1 MMRSIKHLQPGRGVS
16 ICGVIT
22 EIDQAPMTVS
32 VGTDSRLAHIFHFT
46 LTDNDSSIQITAW
59 DRVPDFANFK
69 LGEKVHISNVTV
81 KQVTGFFAEYG
92 HYAGNFGRGS
102 QVGRVPADIDTS
114 TWQNSSIR
122 IPSQVTTPSHT
133 FSRPDSG
140 SDTQE
145 QNARPPKRSRDTS
158 ISRASTTPTCEH
170 CDAPSEPFCEN
181 TGNAHDARC
190 NLCKKLLTKTK
201 YCSKTGLAHEPH
213 L

>member
-1 MMRSIKHLQPGRGVS
+1 MRSIKHLQPGRGVS

-81 KQVTGFFAEYG
+81 KQVLC
-92 HYAGNFGRGS
+92 
-102 QVGRVPADIDTS
+102 RVRALRRQLRSRLTS
-114 TWQNSSIR
+114 R
-122 IPSQVTTPSHT
+122 
-133 FSRPDSG
+133 SRPRRHRLINVAKFLHPHPVASNHAIAHILA
-140 SDTQE
+140 SRQRQRHERTK
-145 QNARPPKRSRDTS
+145 RPSAKAQPRDVYITS
-158 ISRASTTPTCEH
+158 IN
-170 CDAPSEPFCEN
+170 DA
-181 TGNAHDARC
+181 
-190 NLCKKLLTKTK
+190 
-201 YCSKTGLAHEPH
+201 H